1 MKMRPALL
9 LAALALGAAAP
20 HGMVPI
26 ASDPVKTESGLVAGT
41 RLDSGVRAYLGI
53 PYAQPPVGALR
64 WAAPAPIHW
73 TGTWNA
79 DRLGPECI
87 QVLRPH
93 DINHYF
99 GEEPTSENCLYLNL
113 WAPAAARPGARLP
126 VIVFLYG
133 GGFTI
138 GSSGMPNYGGEPAAR
153 AGAIFVSFNYR
164 VGAFGFMAHPELSRE
179 QGGHSGNYGLMDQNA
194 ALRWVHINIAR
205 FGGDPSK
212 VLIVGQ
218 SAGAA
223 SVAAHVFSPQSRGL
237 FRAAAMLSGC
247 NFTSDGPSLAEAETI
262 GQQIQD
268 RLGAASL
275 QALRD
280 LPADR
285 ILAIQTETQVGARI
299 EGVRVN
305 GPIVDGFFLPRGK
318 REAIAA
324 GNVAPVPILAAFT
337 TDDIDIP
344 SNPISHA
351 TTIAE
356 FRATAKN
363 LYGEAA
369 GQFLSLYPVSSDSD
383 VPRVA
388 RIAARTAG
396 LETGARICARAQ
408 APRAPAWIVAFD
420 RKHPYVPGVR
430 IADQNIATIGAYHT
444 SDVPYWFGTLDAY
457 NSLRPTRAWTA
468 WDRRL
473 SDSMLRS
480 LISLAAT
487 GRPSAPGLEWPA
499 WSPASERKL
508 VLGDTARVEPLDAA
522 RLEWHAAHPIPTA
535 FDSRPSRPRD

>member
-41 RLDSGVRAYLGI
+41 RLNSGVRAYLGI

-73 TGTWNA
+73 SGIWNA

-164 VGAFGFMAHPELSRE
+164 VGALGFMAHPELSRE

-194 ALRWVHINIAR
+194 ALRWVHSNIAR

-218 SAGAA
+218 SAG
-223 SVAAHVFSPQSRGL
+223 
-237 FRAAAMLSGC
+237 
-247 NFTSDGPSLAEAETI
+247 
-262 GQQIQD
+262 
-268 RLGAASL
+268 
-275 QALRD
+275 
-280 LPADR
+280 
-285 ILAIQTETQVGARI
+285 
-299 EGVRVN
+299 
-305 GPIVDGFFLPRGK
+305 
-318 REAIAA
+318 
-324 GNVAPVPILAAFT
+324 
-337 TDDIDIP
+337 
-344 SNPISHA
+344 
-351 TTIAE
+351 
-356 FRATAKN
+356 
-363 LYGEAA
+363 
-369 GQFLSLYPVSSDSD
+369 
-383 VPRVA
+383 
-388 RIAARTAG
+388 
-396 LETGARICARAQ
+396 
-408 APRAPAWIVAFD
+408 
-420 RKHPYVPGVR
+420 
-430 IADQNIATIGAYHT
+430 
-444 SDVPYWFGTLDAY
+444 
-457 NSLRPTRAWTA
+457 
-468 WDRRL
+468 
-473 SDSMLRS
+473 
-480 LISLAAT
+480 
-487 GRPSAPGLEWPA
+487 
-499 WSPASERKL
+499 
-508 VLGDTARVEPLDAA
+508 
-522 RLEWHAAHPIPTA
+522 
-535 FDSRPSRPRD
+535 